1 MLYLSGR
8 GDDFQNGEL
17 FDCTIA
23 SFGMCSMRR
32 SVVRCFACFIL
43 FRTSVKTNTMKS
55 HIYLCLHLHYAWYLY
70 IDIILDSIQYTYL
83 SCPQREFT
91 VHSAYSIID
100 RFLSLRGWSSWTVTL
115 IGTWR
120 RNVADWWPLRRAWR
134 TFTGWCVRY
143 QPSTR
148 STGSYANHILAIPLH
163 EVPPDGGPRYILAL
177 WFGVALSY
185 SLGKSKCVFLFVL
198 SWCHIMMNVQYT
210 CLLGNIYIYSIEN
223 I

>member
-1 MLYLSGR
+1 MTSRMESYL
-8 GDDFQNGEL
+8 
-17 FDCTIA
+17 IA
-23 SFGMCSMRR
+23 RLQ
-32 SVVRCFACFIL
+32 VVGCALCACPSYVVLHVSYCFIL
-43 FRTSVKTNTMKS
+43 VSRQIPWKV
-55 HIYLCLHLHYAWYLY
+55 IYIYICLCLHLHYAWYLY
-70 IDIILDSIQYTYL
+70 IDIILNSIQYTYL
-83 SCPQREFT
+83 SCPQGEFT

-148 STGSYANHILAIPLH
+148 STGSSVNHILAIPLH

-210 CLLGNIYIYSIEN
+210 CLLGNIYIYI
-223 I
+223 